1 MMKELDALMSVDY
14 NGNSMKT
21 IQVQSHHKD
30 VFKHTFKLS
39 LVSGDPD
46 VLIWNNGGHRLVSG
60 KLQGDNLQNVT
71 LAYETKSDEII
82 VAFVALYLDTQPQV
96 KDSNCNQEDFC
107 PDGICLRLPVTRN
120 TGTVVEEKCRTY
132 VFLLTAR
139 LLSFFFQCKLC
150 IFSHDRETNVPSSQ
164 CSAPEL
170 YYCSSDDKCIVDSWR
185 CDGTDDCSDGEG
197 NSHFNNSNE
206 RSEIIF
212 FLSMYMRS
220 KLVILLE
227 RILGKIS

>member
-1 MMKELDALMSVDY
+1 MVSAFAFQSLEIQEQLLKKNVARMYSYLLQDY
-14 NGNSMKT
+14 Y
-21 IQVQSHHKD
+21 H
-30 VFKHTFKLS
+30 
-39 LVSGDPD
+39 
-46 VLIWNNGGHRLVSG
+46 
-60 KLQGDNLQNVT
+60 
-71 LAYETKSDEII
+71 
-82 VAFVALYLDTQPQV
+82 
-96 KDSNCNQEDFC
+96 
-107 PDGICLRLPVTRN
+107 
-120 TGTVVEEKCRTY
+120 
-132 VFLLTAR
+132 
-139 LLSFFFQCKLC
+139 FFFQCKLC

-227 RILGKIS
+227 RILGKISWKKWKSKLNTKILRFSFVRILDIYIF